1 MSFTDD
7 GKLVAYN
14 SAVCDALGFTSHE
27 LEGVSLD
34 KILPVASRIFYQ
46 THWFPTLRLKGSA
59 NEIFVSFLR
68 SNKSELPVLLNSSRH
83 DVNGQ
88 MIVECVGIIVTNRVK
103 YEEELLA
110 AKKAYESALSTNSA
124 LYEAKESLARHM
136 EQLDRSFSQL
146 DQQHTELKQISKVV
160 THDLQEPVR
169 KLLYYTD
176 VLNELRKNLSPDVV
190 KKVERLQ
197 SVGMQL
203 QRRVAG
209 LQQYMWLTEDE
220 GMTDSVSLED
230 IMLIVKQTLETR
242 FGSDGFTLQ
251 WKTLPAITGNARQLE
266 MLLTNVLDNAVR
278 FAVSGRLPVVKVGAM
293 LIESNYFRN
302 LEGEYRYTD
311 HLRLEIE
318 DNGAGID
325 EAVQQQ
331 AFAMFYSANNP
342 GGAGM
347 GLALCTKIVEY
358 HHGTITLRSAPGKGT
373 TVTITLP
380 LRNGANYNP

>member
-1 MSFTDD
+1 M
-7 GKLVAYN
+7 
-14 SAVCDALGFTSHE
+14 
-27 LEGVSLD
+27 
-34 KILPVASRIFYQ
+34 
-46 THWFPTLRLKGSA
+46 
-59 NEIFVSFLR
+59 
-68 SNKSELPVLLNSSRH
+68 LLNSKRH
-83 DVNGQ
+83 EVDGTMV
-88 MIVECVGIIVTNRVK
+88 IECVGIIVRNREK

-124 LYEAKESLARHM
+124 LFEAREALAKHT

-146 DQQHTELKQISKVV
+146 EQQHTELKQISKVV

-176 VLNELRKNLSPDVV
+176 VLNEHKNTLPPNMV

-203 QRRVAG
+203 QRRVSG

-220 GMTDSVSLED
+220 GMVENVSLEE
-230 IMLIVKQTLETR
+230 IMLGVKQTLETR
-242 FGSDGFTLQ
+242 FGGDGFELQ
-251 WKTLPAITGNARQLE
+251 WQPLPAITGNVRQLE
-266 MLLTNVLDNAVR
+266 MLLTHILDNAIR
-278 FAVSGRLPVVKVGAM
+278 FAVAGRRPVVKVGAM
-293 LIESNYFRN
+293 IIESNYFRN
-302 LEGEYRYTD
+302 LEDEYRYTD

-331 AFAMFYSANNP
+331 VFAMFYSLNNP

-358 HHGTITLRSAPGKGT
+358 YHGAIALRSTPGVGT
-373 TVTITLP
+373 TVTITVP
-380 LRNGANYNP
+380 LRNVATTNT